1 MSWSRGRTHCCDGST
16 YQRRCPG
23 ADRDAVRAAMSV
35 DKKTASGAIRWVLLE
50 GVGRSVTRNDVPSE
64 IVEDALAAVT

>member
-1 MSWSRGRTHCCDGST
+1 
-16 YQRRCPG
+16 
-23 ADRDAVRAAMSV
+23 MSV
-35 DKKTASGAIRWVLLE
+35 DKKTSSGAIRWVLLE